1 MLYQRYFLRMNQTNM
16 AHLIGLLL
24 VVAVMLSSVEIKT
37 LLIAQSFLAD
47 LLPFTDLKILDT
59 EQKGYLL
66 IRLFIIFS
74 YKNVRNIHFDNI
86 TNFIL
91 PGFQYTHCTNNY

>member
-59 EQKGYLL
+59 EQKGYEW
-66 IRLFIIFS
+66 LFITSS
-74 YKNVRNIHFDNI
+74 YKNVTNIHFYNI
-86 TNFIL
+86 TNFNL
-91 PGFQYTHCTNNY
+91 PGFIIHCTKNY